1 MVRERVVAKLVVGV
15 PVKRQL
21 HANPVVPDIAKV
33 GVLERERI
41 AKDE

>member
-1 MVRERVVAKLVVGV
+1 MVQVRAVAKLVVGV

-21 HANPVVPDIAKV
+21 HANPVVPDMAKV
-33 GVLERERI
+33 GDAAVERI